1 MSDEAKKDL
10 AAGGEWTMPEPVF
23 RSTDGYTP
31 KTAVHSPQDDI
42 QTEPGFSEDETEEDI
57 PVAGNDGDTSDDS
70 APHQAVRA
78 STKTRIRHPKKRS
91 GCAKTFGLIAGAI
104 ALSIFAIIAAVVYF
118 LVFYKP
124 ADTSF

>member
-1 MSDEAKKDL
+1 MSDEAKKDQ

-23 RSTDGYTP
+23 RSTEGYTP
-31 KTAVHSPQDDI
+31 KTAVHSAQDEI
-42 QTEPGFSEDETEEDI
+42 PTEPGFSEVETEEDI
-57 PVAGNDGDTSDDS
+57 LVTVVVASDDDKGG
-70 APHQAVRA
+70 QAVRA

>member
-1 MSDEAKKDL
+1 MSDEAKKDQ

-31 KTAVHSPQDDI
+31 KTAVHSAQDEI
-42 QTEPGFSEDETEEDI
+42 PTEPGFSEVETEEDI
-57 PVAGNDGDTSDDS
+57 LVAEIDGDASDDS

-91 GCAKTFGLIAGAI
+91 GCAKTFGLIVGAI

-118 LVFYKP
+118 FVFYKP